1 MTDQTQEGA
10 INQMKNA
17 ADFKPENV
25 FEYSVMVNVEEDEPM
40 ILQLRANA
48 ICPLLKISDN
58 TFKFGD
64 CSVR

>member
-1 MTDQTQEGA
+1 
-10 INQMKNA
+10 MKNA